1 MLAVEAAQDKI
12 LDQID
17 GTLPSE
23 IVSLG
28 ASLGRVL
35 ADDLRAATDEPRV
48 AMSAMDGYA
57 VRVSDVGDAALP
69 VVMECVAGKASA
81 VALPPQAVAR
91 IFTGA
96 PLPAG
101 ADAVIMQEEASR
113 DGDQVR
119 FVSRPRVGQHVRQI
133 GEELRAGELVI
144 ARGTRLDAAAYG
156 AVIAQGAPSIAV
168 VRRPRVVVF
177 STGDEL
183 REPGEARA
191 PHELFDSNRPTIAAW
206 CRALGCDATELP
218 AVGDDRARTVE
229 RLAEVADADLV
240 ISTGGVSVGDHDHVK
255 SALDDAGFT
264 TLFWKVA
271 MKPGKPVVVARRAQQ
286 LYFGLPG
293 NPVSAQVGFHLFVRP
308 AIAKLLGRAPFGE
321 MPKLSARLHEAI
333 TIKGDRRQFVRA
345 RVSVESSGE
354 LVVAPLLRQ
363 SSAALVTMIAC
374 NALIDIDPGRSLAA
388 GELVTARLVGALG
401 SP

>member
-12 LDQID
+12 LDQIV
-17 GTLPSE
+17 GALPSE

-35 ADDLRAATDEPRV
+35 AADLRAATDEPRV

-57 VRVSDVGDAALP
+57 VRTSDVGDAALP
-69 VVMECVAGKASA
+69 VVMECVAGKAA
-81 VALPPQAVAR
+81 VGALPPVGVAR

-113 DGDQVR
+113 DGDHVR
-119 FVSRPRVGQHVRQI
+119 FAARPRVGQHVRQI
-133 GEELRAGELVI
+133 GEELRTGELVI
-144 ARGTRLDAAAYG
+144 ARGTRLDPAAYG
-156 AVIAQGAPSIAV
+156 AVIAQGAHSIAV

-191 PHELFDSNRPTIAAW
+191 PHELYDSNRPTIAAW

-218 AVGDDRARTVE
+218 AVGDDRARTIA

-308 AIAKLLGRAPFGE
+308 AIGKLLGRAPFGE
-321 MPKLSARLHEAI
+321 TPKLTARLQEAI

-354 LVVAPLLRQ
+354 LVIAPLARQ

-388 GELVTARLVGALG
+388 GDLVTARLIGALG
-401 SP
+401 G